1 MKKRI
6 SFFVLIA
13 ILIGIV
19 IGILLWD
26 VFTPKLERGVFY
38 YQVYGNKV
46 KLFLINGESKEI
58 ASLPA
63 REVDLGK
70 YKPPRHSYFSND
82 GRQMIYFKKVGE
94 EPLESSDENIVIVR
108 VITEPTLVNLKT
120 GKERKIDQPIDSSG
134 VVFSPNDE
142 KIAWMKEVS
151 ESTYGEIETSG
162 KKRELWISRADGDNS
177 KLLGEFDENVVLL
190 RRWYSDYIYFQGL
203 WDANIRSLG
212 RISVKTGKIEYL
224 VPRYCEKYLENC
236 KEILFSLTGRKMIYE
251 IYSKTDD
258 KEITELYLGDF
269 DKKEFLEVLT
279 TDRISD
285 RVWLNNEK
293 EFLYTEQEMIKK
305 QGMKESIHLVDV
317 KNKTDDIIYAGSYIS
332 QLVIGPSDRY
342 LYFLEKEKDGE
353 NFNLMRLNIK
363 TRKSEVI
370 LTEDYNHILLKIG
383 S

>member
-1 MKKRI
+1 MLKKQTNL
-6 SFFVLIA
+6 FVLIA

-26 VFTPKLERGVFY
+26 AFTPKLERGVFY
-38 YQVYGNKV
+38 YQIDGNKA
-46 KLFLINGESKEI
+46 KLFLINGEVKEI
-58 ASLPA
+58 VSLPA

-70 YKPPRHSYFSND
+70 YKPPRHSYFSNNSQ
-82 GRQMIYFKKVGE
+82 QMIYFKKTGE
-94 EPLESSDENIVIVR
+94 EPLESLDENIVIAR

-120 GKERKIDQPIDSSG
+120 GKERKIDQLIDSSG

-142 KIAWMKEVS
+142 KIAWLKEVP

-162 KKRELWISRADGDNS
+162 KKRELWVSRADGENS
-177 KLLGEFDENVVLL
+177 ELLGEFDENVVLL

-224 VPRYCEKYLENC
+224 VPRYCEQYLENC

-251 IYSKTDD
+251 IYSNEE

-269 DKKEFLEVLT
+269 DKREFLEILT

-305 QGMKESIHLVDV
+305 EGMKESIHLVDV
-317 KNKTDDIIYAGSYIS
+317 KSKTDDVVYAGSYIS
-332 QLVIGPSDRY
+332 QLVVGPNDRY

-353 NFNLMRLNIK
+353 NFNLMKLNIK
-363 TRKSEVI
+363 SGKAEVI